1 MNPLTV
7 GVIFTP
13 RLTAAVSPQSTV
25 AGVADVGNSEHGH
38 VAAAAAVVNVQV
50 AGEGIGLPLVST
62 ADTLAVYVVPA
73 CKAALGV
80 KVAVCVVE
88 LYDTTPAT
96 EVDPLLRVNTIDGT
110 DTGWEKT
117 ALTGAA
123 TAIPVAP
130 AAGDVDVTTSCTAG
144 VTALE
149 GFDGGPLPLGLEAVT
164 TKVYA
169 VPLVK
174 PATVV
179 LVGAGVPL
187 TVVEG

>member
-1 MNPLTV
+1 MN
-7 GVIFTP
+7 
-13 RLTAAVSPQSTV
+13 
-25 AGVADVGNSEHGH
+25 
-38 VAAAAAVVNVQV
+38 
-50 AGEGIGLPLVST
+50 
-62 ADTLAVYVVPA
+62 
-73 CKAALGV
+73 
-80 KVAVCVVE
+80 VAVCVVE

-96 EVDPLLRVNTIDGT
+96 EVDPLLSVNTIDDT

-117 ALTGAA
+117 ALTDAV

-130 AAGDVDVTTSCTAG
+130 AAGDVDVTTRSTLG

-149 GFDGGPLPLGLEAVT
+149 GFDGGPLPLGLDAVT
-164 TKVYA
+164 TKVYV

>member
-1 MNPLTV
+1 M
-7 GVIFTP
+7 
-13 RLTAAVSPQSTV
+13 
-25 AGVADVGNSEHGH
+25 
-38 VAAAAAVVNVQV
+38 
-50 AGEGIGLPLVST
+50 
-62 ADTLAVYVVPA
+62 VPA
-73 CKAALGV
+73 CKAVPGA

-96 EVDPLLRVNTIDGT
+96 EAGPLLRVNTIDDT

-117 ALTGAA
+117 ALTGAV

-130 AAGDVDVTTSCTAG
+130 AAGDVDVTPRDALG

-149 GFDGGPLPLGLEAVT
+149 GPDGEPLPLGLDAVT
-164 TKVYA
+164 TKVYV
-169 VPLVK
+169 VPLVR